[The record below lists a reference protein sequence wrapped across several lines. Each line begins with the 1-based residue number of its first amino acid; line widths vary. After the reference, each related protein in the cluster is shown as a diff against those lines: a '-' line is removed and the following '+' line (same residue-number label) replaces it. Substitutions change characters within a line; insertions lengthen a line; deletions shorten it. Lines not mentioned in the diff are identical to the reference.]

1 MGCRPSGAGAVSRP
15 GLARALLAMCGMC
28 GQISE
33 SLHPWGAVGGRVRG
47 TTQPIW
53 NDCNSLQHFT
63 QSCGFQQSR
72 PS

>member
-1 MGCRPSGAGAVSRP
+1 MSSVRGSQPRWPCPGPAGHVW
-15 GLARALLAMCGMC
+15 
-28 GQISE
+28 E

-53 NDCNSLQHFT
+53 NDYNSLQHFT